1 VTGPPEQQFGSE
13 VPEDGALPSTIVPDR
28 DRTGHDAATL
38 HSVPGGR
45 PAPDRVCPARAMRR
59 VAVVLLV
66 LTCLATA
73 VALHMAHRNALVTLL
88 PSPDMRELHVDFDT
102 FRLSAVALLSG
113 GDIYETPAKLTNL
126 NPPLLAVLL
135 APTALLDA
143 LTGYRIFAALTLLL
157 VVGAIVAVTRELR
170 LSWRVSTAVVL
181 VVLASSP
188 LHGTLVLGQIY
199 GLLLVGLTAGWIA
212 ERRGRPLLAAAF
224 YGVTVA
230 LKPSLAPLLLLP
242 LVTRRW
248 RAGAAGVAA
257 AAVASL
263 LGVLIAGPG
272 TGLEWLRI
280 GLMEPV
286 PDTVDNASLPGLAV
300 RFGLP
305 SALGTVLGLAVL
317 AGTLVA
323 LGRRRDRV
331 DPAGTAPWAVLAAGL
346 LLSPIAWHNYVML
359 LWPGLLLLLAGESRE
374 NGHGARYRSGRATVL
389 LAVMVIPVSWNAVWP
404 PEAWWSAI
412 GRSLYCAV
420 LLAYWWVLLSSA
432 LGSPSESAAGRVA
445 DGVARE
451 SASGS
456 PPMVTAS
463 SPASLAN
470 RGSSAEASGAPGVGS
485 SAGGSA

>member
-1 VTGPPEQQFGSE
+1 
-13 VPEDGALPSTIVPDR
+13 
-28 DRTGHDAATL
+28 
-38 HSVPGGR
+38 
-45 PAPDRVCPARAMRR
+45 M
-59 VAVVLLV
+59 
-66 LTCLATA
+66 
-73 VALHMAHRNALVTLL
+73 
-88 PSPDMRELHVDFDT
+88 
-102 FRLSAVALLSG
+102 
-113 GDIYETPAKLTNL
+113 
-126 NPPLLAVLL
+126 
-135 APTALLDA
+135 
-143 LTGYRIFAALTLLL
+143 
-157 VVGAIVAVTRELR
+157 
-170 LSWRVSTAVVL
+170 
-181 VVLASSP
+181 
-188 LHGTLVLGQIY
+188 
-199 GLLLVGLTAGWIA
+199 
-212 ERRGRPLLAAAF
+212 
-224 YGVTVA
+224 
-230 LKPSLAPLLLLP
+230 
-242 LVTRRW
+242 
-248 RAGAAGVAA
+248 AA

-263 LGVLIAGPG
+263 LGVLIAGPS

-305 SALGTVLGLAVL
+305 RPRDDARPGCPRGHA
-317 AGTLVA
+317 VA

-346 LLSPIAWHNYVML
+346 LLSPIAWHNYAAP
-359 LWPGLLLLLAGESRE
+359 WPGLLLLLAAESRE

-485 SAGGSA
+485 STGGSA